1 MAWEGLINAYDAAR
15 ESNQQ
20 IVESEHL
27 MKALL
32 EQKDGMARRVFAK
45 AGIDNS
51 SVLQATDL
59 FISKQPTVFALS
71 FFFLCVSSEHNFNC
85 NFNLILQVS
94 DTGGQRLGSSLSVIL
109 ENAKRHKKDMLDSYV
124 SVEHLLLAFYS
135 DARFGQEFFKNM
147 KLDMQVLKDAI
158 KDVRGSQRVTD
169 QSKFCVGTL
178 MMF

>member
-1 MAWEGLINAYDAAR
+1 M
-15 ESNQQ
+15 
-20 IVESEHL
+20 
-27 MKALL
+27 
-32 EQKDGMARRVFAK
+32 
-45 AGIDNS
+45 
-51 SVLQATDL
+51 
-59 FISKQPTVFALS
+59 
-71 FFFLCVSSEHNFNC
+71 
-85 NFNLILQVS
+85 ILQVS

-135 DARFGQEFFKNM
+135 DVRFGQEFFKNM

-178 MMF
+178 MVLVTLAYSNDVVLRM

>member
-59 FISKQPTVFALS
+59 FISKQPTVLASS
-71 FFFLCVSSEHNFNC
+71 FFFFYVYHQNI
-85 NFNLILQVS
+85 IL
-94 DTGGQRLGSSLSVIL
+94 TVI
-109 ENAKRHKKDMLDSYV
+109 S
-124 SVEHLLLAFYS
+124 
-135 DARFGQEFFKNM
+135 
-147 KLDMQVLKDAI
+147 I
-158 KDVRGSQRVTD
+158 
-169 QSKFCVGTL
+169 
-178 MMF
+178 